1 MTSTNELL
9 ERLAEAMQ
17 HPTLEAIAEAIGFA
31 LAYNE
36 HDQAKALRDALGEGV
51 SRALR
56 TDHPSDK
63 AHRAKVSTKLLA
75 LMEEVENAPVK
86 PVEIPSIAEMGDERV
101 RWSNNR
107 YANIQQSEAADSIA
121 RQWGEMFQCAVN
133 LNTPEGHENLRA
145 LFDKTRIAVEKY
157 WEVKE

>member
-1 MTSTNELL
+1 MTSTNGLV

-56 TDHPSDK
+56 TEHPSDK
-63 AHRAKVSTKLLA
+63 AHQSKVSDKLLA

-86 PVEIPSIAEMGDERV
+86 PVEIPSIAEMGAAWVEWGIRKNV
-101 RWSNNR
+101 
-107 YANIQQSEAADSIA
+107 NIGYVEAADSIA
-121 RQWGEMFQCAVN
+121 RQWSEMCQRAEN
-133 LNTPEGHENLRA
+133 LNTPEDHENLRA

-157 WEVKE
+157 WEVD